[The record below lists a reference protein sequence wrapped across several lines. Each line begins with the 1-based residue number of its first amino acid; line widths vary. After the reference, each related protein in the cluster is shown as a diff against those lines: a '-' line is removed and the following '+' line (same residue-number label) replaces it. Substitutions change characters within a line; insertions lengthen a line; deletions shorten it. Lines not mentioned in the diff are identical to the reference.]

1 MFSEGESM
9 FTVTNEQDHETQHAL
24 PKSVGTLLLHSPGR
38 FTVNLSRIPIA
49 QSHQQIHQTILQ

>member
-1 MFSEGESM
+1 M